1 MIFVEK
7 KDRTKRLCVH
17 YGRLKQDGIIA
28 NPKKVASVVEWDRPT
43 TNIDV
48 RSFLCLLDTSIGLQR
63 R

>member
-7 KDRTKRLCVH
+7 KDITKRLCVH

-48 RSFLCLLDTSIGLQR
+48 
-63 R
+63 